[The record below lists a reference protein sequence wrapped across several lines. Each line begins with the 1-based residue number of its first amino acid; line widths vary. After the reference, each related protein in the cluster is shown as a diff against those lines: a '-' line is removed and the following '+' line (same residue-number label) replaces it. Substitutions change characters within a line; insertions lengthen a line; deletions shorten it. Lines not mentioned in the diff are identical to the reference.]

1 LEVHVLQLIVT
12 PDCTEP
18 LIAHEPAQDCRQ
30 PQVIAAVPQLFST
43 QLMSNAPPPSI
54 MHTCP
59 GAHVIDWQKTFV
71 QGPVSTL
78 QAPPLQ
84 LATVRPA
91 AAQSS

>member
-1 LEVHVLQLIVT
+1 VHVLQLIVT

-18 LIAHEPAQDCRQ
+18 LIAHEPAHDCRQ
-30 PQVIAAVPQLFST
+30 PHVMAAVPQLFST
-43 QLMSNAPPPSI
+43 QLISSAPPPSI

-59 GAHVIDWQKTFV
+59 GAQVIDWQKTFV

-78 QAPPLQ
+78 QALPVQ

-91 AAQSS
+91 AAQFS